1 MLGLKSKSQF
11 LTVKFSFFIMQT
23 YSKNPMK
30 KRRKETHPHHNTQ
43 RLLPVISIFQ
53 LRLVFQSFDVH
64 LSLIYKKRPKHKTNE
79 TKQGEFLETYQNIEN
94 RRQIFLKQSDMSL
107 VTLWLS
113 FVSGV
118 NRRASCMLSHYLTK
132 PVYLFVNTF
141 TLHGL
146 FSAEFHNTNTTVNVK
161 GSVVRGSEQVLD
173 TTHLMKGYVR
183 DSSNSLDSNC
193 EIAAFISFQW
203 N

>member
-30 KRRKETHPHHNTQ
+30 NNKRRKETHPHHNTQ
-43 RLLPVISIFQ
+43 RLLPDISIFQ

-64 LSLIYKKRPKHKTNE
+64 LSLIYQKRPKHKANE
-79 TKQGEFLETYQNIEN
+79 AKQGEFLQNIEKSSVD
-94 RRQIFLKQSDMSL
+94 FLKQSDMSL

-132 PVYLFVNTF
+132 PVYLFVNAF
-141 TLHGL
+141 TLHGI
-146 FSAEFHNTNTTVNVK
+146 FSAEFHNTNTTVNDK
-161 GSVVRGSEQVLD
+161 GSVVHGSEQVLSQQQ
-173 TTHLMKGYVR
+173 HGKIR
-183 DSSNSLDSNC
+183 AN
-193 EIAAFISFQW
+193 A
-203 N
+203 